1 MFKQLVLVSLF
12 VVFSTTTL
20 NTLFSADMV
29 NAQSSVAVIGP
40 DFDDDGTDPD
50 GIGTFAVIGPDFDDD
65 GTDPD
70 GIGTLT

>member
-1 MFKQLVLVSLF
+1 MKQLVLVSLF
-12 VVFSTTTL
+12 VVFSTSTL
-20 NTLFSADMV
+20 NTVFSAEM
-29 NAQSSVAVIGP
+29 ATETSIAVIGP

-70 GIGTLT
+70 GIGTFV